1 MMIFKFG
8 EVDDYGIPSGQYS
21 NKYDFSGWFEGPA
34 CVEGLVVNVY
44 GDPSG

>member
-8 EVDDYGIPSGQYS
+8 EVDDYGIPSGRYS
-21 NKYDFSGWFEGPA
+21 NKCDLAGWFEGPPFLGGLA
-34 CVEGLVVNVY
+34 VEVY